1 VAPVEYLDPDSSFKH
16 WIASDL
22 RFFREREGLSL
33 SQIGQVMGCN
43 RHNVSNLEHARDG
56 WNMNERQAAR
66 LDEYLRLNGH
76 FGRLVRYAR
85 TAHDPEWFVEYA
97 KHEAKALEIRT
108 YRLSLFPGLLQTPE
122 YARELLTSSRL
133 VDDIEAAVDA
143 RMRRQEVLTRPK
155 PPLVWVLLDETVLY
169 RPVGGRQVM
178 RDQLARL
185 RDAVNLPHVT
195 IRIVPLSAGFHLG
208 LDGMF
213 NGLTM
218 QTGELAFAEAPGGG
232 RLIQGDPEIREFGFR
247 WDRIGASALPWDASR
262 DLITKAME
270 QFS

>member
-1 VAPVEYLDPDSSFKH
+1 MAPVDYLDPDTSFKH

-33 SQIGQVMGCN
+33 TQLGQIMGCN
-43 RHNVSNLEHARDG
+43 RHNVSNVEHARDG

-66 LDEYLRLNGH
+66 LDEFLRLNGH
-76 FGRLVRYAR
+76 FARLVRYAR

-108 YRLSLFPGLLQTPE
+108 YRLSLFPGLFQTPE

-133 VDDIEAAVDA
+133 VDDVEAAVDA
-143 RMRRQEVLTRPK
+143 RMLRQEVLSRPR
-155 PPLVWVLLDETVLY
+155 PPLVWVLLDETVLH
-169 RPVGGRQVM
+169 RPVGGPQVM

-185 RDAVNLPHVT
+185 RDAVEMPHVT
-195 IRIVPLSAGFHLG
+195 IRIVPIAAGFHLG

-213 NGLTM
+213 NYLIM
-218 QTGELAFAEAPGGG
+218 RTGQLAFAEAPGGG
-232 RLIQGDPEIREFGFR
+232 RLIHSDVETREFSFR
-247 WDRIGASALPWDASR
+247 WDRIGASALPWDTSR
-262 DLITKAME
+262 DLITEAME
-270 QFS
+270 RFS